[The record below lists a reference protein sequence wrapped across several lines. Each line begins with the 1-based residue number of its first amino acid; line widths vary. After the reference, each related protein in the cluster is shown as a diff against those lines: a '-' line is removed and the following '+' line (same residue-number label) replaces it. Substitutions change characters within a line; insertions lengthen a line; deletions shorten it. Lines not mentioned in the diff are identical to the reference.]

1 MSLLDE
7 QEETQ
12 RALINAAITASNLS
26 CWDVWRRYAE
36 YTGIVN
42 LFGIRAYLG
51 GLVSLPVEECNLL
64 AHAVNELIDERPSP
78 PRAPHRGPI
87 PWSISATNLGERNT
101 ALDELLTRW
110 LMDTPHQESRHWR
123 DS

>member
-1 MSLLDE
+1 MSLLNE

-64 AHAVNELIDERPSP
+64 AHAVNELIDERPPP
-78 PRAPHRGPI
+78 PRAPHRGLI
-87 PWSISATNLGERNT
+87 PWSISATNLGERDR

-110 LMDTPHQESRHWR
+110 LMDTSHEKSHHWR
-123 DS
+123 EP